1 MPIAVV
7 TGASSG
13 IGAAV
18 ALHLADRGHEVLAV
32 ARRPAAPGHG
42 VTPVVADLATD
53 DGIDAVVTA
62 VAGRQVDVLV
72 HAAGHDH
79 VRGVAQTTRSQLDAL
94 FAVNV
99 SAPILLTGALLAD
112 LSDGAGVVFVGSTAA
127 VRGIDRHA
135 AYGASKAALHGLTVN
150 LAAEL
155 APRVRVNTVS
165 PGGTRTPMTA
175 DYVAA
180 YRDGADPEHVV
191 RQLGIEQGRMLL
203 GGLAEPADVAA
214 TIVHVALDA
223 TGMTGSVVP
232 VDGGFTAR

>member
-1 MPIAVV
+1 MSIAVV

-18 ALHLADRGHEVLAV
+18 AVHLANRGREVLAV
-32 ARRPAAPGHG
+32 ARRRAELGAG
-42 VTPVVADLATD
+42 VTPVVADLSTD
-53 DGIDAVVTA
+53 DGIDSVVAA
-62 VAGRQVDVLV
+62 VAGRRVEALV
-72 HAAGHDH
+72 HAAGNDH
-79 VRGVAQTTRSQLDAL
+79 VRGVADTTRAQLDAL
-94 FAVNV
+94 WAINI

-112 LSDGAGVVFVGSTAA
+112 LADGAGVVFVGSTAA

-155 APRVRVNTVS
+155 APRIRVNTVS

-175 DYVAA
+175 EYVAA
-180 YRDGADPEHVV
+180 YQEGADPEHVS
-191 RQLGIEQGRMLL
+191 RQLGIEKGRMLL
-203 GGLAEPADVAA
+203 GGLAEPSDVAA

-223 TGMTGSVVP
+223 TGMTGSVIP